1 MTLHYGTGFIGHV
14 EEVTNKFKFLLG
26 KLKGCYLWRLSHRLE
41 GSIKMD
47 INSGYSEAVLFGIN
61 SSDVCGV

>member
-1 MTLHYGTGFIGHV
+1 MNLHYGTGSIGYV
-14 EEVTNKFKFLLG
+14 EEVTNKFNFWLG
-26 KLKGCYLWRLSHRLE
+26 KLIGCYQWRLSRRLE